1 MPACRPQPCAL
12 SRRSVLLYAIGL
24 IGAVSH
30 SSALL
35 LKHLEHCVDQL
46 AVTSSEMDADR
57 ERLGARY
64 KSCTEK
70 IEL

>member
-1 MPACRPQPCAL
+1 M
-12 SRRSVLLYAIGL
+12 LLYAIGL